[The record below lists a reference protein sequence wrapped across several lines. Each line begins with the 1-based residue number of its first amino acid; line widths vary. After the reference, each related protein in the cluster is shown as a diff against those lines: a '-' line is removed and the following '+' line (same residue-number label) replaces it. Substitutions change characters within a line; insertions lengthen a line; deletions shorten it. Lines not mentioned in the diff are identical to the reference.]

1 MSELSCRYTEAR
13 DMELATTQA
22 RVFSIA
28 ESYSAIELE
37 KERIHLPKTKF
48 PAVISTFC
56 LCFLFWLLLTWS
68 FTAQEM
74 IAGAVVSLAAALFAS
89 KFFIHENAFWLFNPM
104 KLGALIV
111 YVFIFLRELVK
122 ANMDVARRVFGGC
135 KDVNPGIVK
144 VPVDLKG
151 DYAQAMLANSIT
163 LTPGTITMDIAEQ
176 DGKTWYY
183 IHWIDVAEADR
194 EKAGKL
200 IKGSL
205 ENGIRRIWQ

>member
-1 MSELSCRYTEAR
+1 M
-13 DMELATTQA
+13 
-22 RVFSIA
+22 
-28 ESYSAIELE
+28 
-37 KERIHLPKTKF
+37 PKTKF

-56 LCFLFWLLLTWS
+56 LCFVVWVLLTWS

-122 ANMDVARRVFGGC
+122 ANVDVARRVFGGC

-200 IKGSL
+200 IKGNL